1 MSLARVLWRGFR
13 GNGGAF
19 LSLHIPLNYGCL
31 TALWFIVLEE
41 SFMDLGALC
50 EGNQV
55 RLCDDLELPWWIIGK
70 SLGKLFEG
78 TLEKEAEKALEKL
91 KSILENAR

>member
-1 MSLARVLWRGFR
+1 MT
-13 GNGGAF
+13 
-19 LSLHIPLNYGCL
+19 Y
-31 TALWFIVLEE
+31 
-41 SFMDLGALC
+41 
-50 EGNQV
+50 
-55 RLCDDLELPWWIIGK
+55 ELPWGIIGK